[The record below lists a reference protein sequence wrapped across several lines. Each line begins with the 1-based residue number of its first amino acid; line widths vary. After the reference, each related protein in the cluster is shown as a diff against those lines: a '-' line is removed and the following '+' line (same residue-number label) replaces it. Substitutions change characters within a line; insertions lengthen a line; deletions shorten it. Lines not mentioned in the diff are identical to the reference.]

1 MITKQLI
8 NILTSFSHLFLSM
21 SYMILNI
28 TNLSNKPKT
37 FLHPPNFV
45 FSFVWTTFYL
55 IFGLSNLKILYN
67 HNLSKNLKIKIINQS
82 ISESLLH
89 WLWLL
94 INSKLFTNF
103 NYKIISNF
111 ILVYIIY
118 FSFIRSYYIKKADK
132 FLHYLYI
139 PYKLWI
145 FYALSL
151 EIFSLFDFFKI

>member
-1 MITKQLI
+1 MINQLKT
-8 NILTSFSHLFLSM
+8 ILISFSHLLLTM
-21 SYMILNI
+21 SYLTLNI

-37 FLHPPNFV
+37 FLHPPNFI
-45 FSFVWTTFYL
+45 FSFVWTTFYI

-67 HNLSKNLKIKIINQS
+67 HNLSNNLKIKIINQS

-103 NYKIISNF
+103 NYKFISNF

-118 FSFIRSYYIKKADK
+118 FSNIRSHFLKKADI

-145 FYALSL
+145 IYALSL
-151 EIFSLFDFFKI
+151 EIFSLFNYLKI

>member
-1 MITKQLI
+1 MINQLKT
-8 NILTSFSHLFLSM
+8 ILISFSHLLLTM
-21 SYMILNI
+21 SYLTLNI

-37 FLHPPNFV
+37 FLHPPNFI
-45 FSFVWTTFYL
+45 FSFVWTTFYI

-67 HNLSKNLKIKIINQS
+67 HNLSNNLKIKIINQS

-118 FSFIRSYYIKKADK
+118 FSNIRSYFLKKADF
-132 FLHYLYI
+132 FLHNLYI

-145 FYALSL
+145 IYALSL
-151 EIFSLFDFFKI
+151 EIFSLFDYLKI

>member
-1 MITKQLI
+1 MINQLKT
-8 NILTSFSHLFLSM
+8 ILISFSHLLLTM
-21 SYMILNI
+21 SYLTLNI
-28 TNLSNKPKT
+28 NKFPSKPKI
-37 FLHPPNFV
+37 FLQPPNYV
-45 FSFVWTTFYL
+45 FSFVWTTLYI
-55 IFGLSNLKILYN
+55 IFVLSNLKILYN
-67 HNLSKNLKIKIINQS
+67 HNLSNNLKIKIINQS

-103 NYKIISNF
+103 NYKFISNF

-118 FSFIRSYYIKKADK
+118 FSNIRSHFLKKADI

-145 FYALSL
+145 IYALSL
-151 EIFSLFDFFKI
+151 EIFSLFNYLKI

>member
-8 NILTSFSHLFLSM
+8 NILISFSHLFLSI

-45 FSFVWTTFYL
+45 FSFVWTIFYL

-67 HNLSKNLKIKIINQS
+67 HNLSKNTKIKIINQS

-89 WLWLL
+89 WIWQI
-94 INSKLFTNF
+94 INSKLFTN

-118 FSFIRSYYIKKADK
+118 FSFIRSYYLKKADL
-132 FLHYLYI
+132 FLHNLYI

-145 FYALSL
+145 IYALFL
-151 EIFSLFDFFKI
+151 EILSLFDLFKI

>member
-1 MITKQLI
+1 MINQLKT
-8 NILTSFSHLFLSM
+8 ILISFSHLLLTM
-21 SYMILNI
+21 SYLTLNI

-45 FSFVWTTFYL
+45 FSFVWTTFYI

-67 HNLSKNLKIKIINQS
+67 HNLSNNLKIKIINQS

-118 FSFIRSYYIKKADK
+118 FSNIRSYFLKKADF
-132 FLHYLYI
+132 FLHNLYI

-145 FYALSL
+145 IYALSL
-151 EIFSLFDFFKI
+151 EIFSLFDYLKI

>member
-1 MITKQLI
+1 MINQLKT
-8 NILTSFSHLFLSM
+8 ILISFSHLLLTI
-21 SYMILNI
+21 SYSTLNI

-37 FLHPPNFV
+37 FLHPPNFI
-45 FSFVWTTFYL
+45 FSFVWTTFYI

-67 HNLSKNLKIKIINQS
+67 HNLSNNLKIKIINQS

-94 INSKLFTNF
+94 INSNLFTNF
-103 NYKIISNF
+103 NHKIISNF

-118 FSFIRSYYIKKADK
+118 FSFIRSYYLKKAD
-132 FLHYLYI
+132 FLLHNLYI

-145 FYALSL
+145 IYALFL
-151 EIFSLFDFFKI
+151 EIFSLFHYLKI